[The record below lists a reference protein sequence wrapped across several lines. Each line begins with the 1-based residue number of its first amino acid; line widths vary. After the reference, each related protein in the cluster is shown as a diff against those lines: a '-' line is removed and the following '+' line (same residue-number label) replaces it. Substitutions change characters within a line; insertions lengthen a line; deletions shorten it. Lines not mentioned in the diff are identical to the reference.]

1 MPSEFYTE
9 NELQELAYITGL
21 SLEELKSGHPN
32 VEVLDLLWRRREW
45 IFSVFFEDPNFAK
58 IHQGK
63 DTRHLIVKALDKA
76 SQRAPEEQR
85 YSFTEAYAAFL
96 RNKN

>member
-76 SQRAPEEQR
+76 SQRAPKEHR
-85 YSFTEAYAAFL
+85 YSFTEAYDAFR